1 MAIEDEPSGDGRGS
15 ARDQEEHM
23 EETTRGGGGSWR
35 SWGPEQAREDLDWRT
50 NEEEIDRRLMWERGR
65 RGRGGPGETPPWFA
79 RHGQERSRWGGYDP
93 YENRESAWRA
103 RFWPPEYGE
112 GRGAGRHGWERS
124 SDEERWRAGG
134 GREPRWERQR
144 GGREG
149 QPWEGPEARWPGGGD
164 RWQGRGHRWRP
175 GEPRIWS
182 GGEYY
187 RGREGGQWGEGR
199 REGREYGRRGG
210 GEWGGGRRHEGGRE
224 GGEWGGRRYF
234 GGRFG
239 RHEGWQGREYGRQ
252 GRAEGED
259 MPPRGGYGGYGGG
272 GYGGSYG
279 GMGPGEAGTYRPSG
293 SEGGATGFGSMEG
306 TYGLTA
312 GWEPERMGVRR
323 QGMTFQ
329 DALQESRRRE
339 GFRGSGRWEQEG
351 ATVRDLMT
359 REPRVVEPE
368 APAREAARMMREED
382 AGIVPVVL
390 DGRVLGVITDRDLT
404 VRVLAEGRD
413 PGLVKCREVMTGDVQ
428 TCHPDDRLTDA
439 VRIMG
444 EENVR
449 RLPVVGRD
457 GRLQGILSMTDVA
470 REAELDYALQESL
483 EQIASRRSFWSRW

>member
-1 MAIEDEPSGDGRGS
+1 MAIEDEPSGDGRGT
-15 ARDQEEHM
+15 ARDLEEHM

-35 SWGPEQAREDLDWRT
+35 TWGPEQIREDLDWRT
-50 NEEEIDRRLMWERGR
+50 DEEEIDRRLMWDRGR
-65 RGRGGPGETPPWFA
+65 RERSGPGESPPWFA
-79 RHGQERSRWGGYDP
+79 REGRDRGRWGGYDP
-93 YENRESAWRA
+93 YESRESAWRA

-112 GRGAGRHGWERS
+112 GRGGGRHGRERWGG
-124 SDEERWRAGG
+124 EERWPSGE
-134 GREPRWERQR
+134 REPRWERQR
-144 GGREG
+144 GAREG
-149 QPWEGPEARWPGGGD
+149 QPWEGPETRWPGGGD

-182 GGEYY
+182 GGEY
-187 RGREGGQWGEGR
+187 RGRETGQWGEGR
-199 REGREYGRRGG
+199 R
-210 GEWGGGRRHEGGRE
+210 RE
-224 GGEWGGRRYF
+224 GGEWGSRR
-234 GGRFG
+234 G
-239 RHEGWQGREYGRQ
+239 RHEGRQGREYGRY
-252 GRAEGED
+252 GRSWTED
-259 MPPRGGYGGYGGG
+259 MPPRAGYGGYGGG
-272 GYGGSYG
+272 AYGGSYG
-279 GMGPGEAGTYRPSG
+279 GMGPGEADIYRPSG
-293 SEGGATGFGSMEG
+293 TEGGATGYGSMEG
-306 TYGLTA
+306 TYGLGS

-323 QGMTFQ
+323 RGMTFQ
-329 DALQESRRRE
+329 DALRESRRRE

-359 REPRVVEPE
+359 RDPKYVEPE
-368 APAREAARMMREED
+368 VPARDAARLMREED

-413 PGLVKCREVMTGDVQ
+413 PGMVKCREVMTGDVQ

-470 REAELDYALQESL
+470 REAELDYALQEAL

>member
-1 MAIEDEPSGDGRGS
+1 VAIEDEPSGDGRGTP
-15 ARDQEEHM
+15 RDQEEHM
-23 EETTRGGGGSWR
+23 AETTRSGGGSWR

-50 NEEEIDRRLMWERGR
+50 DEEEIDRRLMWEGGR
-65 RGRGGPGETPPWFA
+65 RGGGGPGETPPWFA
-79 RHGQERSRWGGYDP
+79 RQGHGQERRRWGGYDP
-93 YENRESAWRA
+93 YESRESAWRG

-112 GRGAGRHGWERS
+112 GRGGRFGRERS
-124 SDEERWRAGG
+124 AGEERWRAGG
-134 GREPRWERQR
+134 EREPRWERQR

-149 QPWEGPEARWPGGGD
+149 QPWEGPETRWPGGGD
-164 RWQGRGHRWRP
+164 RWQGRGQRWRA

-182 GGEYY
+182 GEY
-187 RGREGGQWGEGR
+187 RGREEGRWGEGR
-199 REGREYGRRGG
+199 RF
-210 GEWGGGRRHEGGRE
+210 EGGRH
-224 GGEWGGRRYF
+224 GRD
-234 GGRFG
+234 
-239 RHEGWQGREYGRQ
+239 EGRQ
-252 GRAEGED
+252 GRGYGRWGRSEGED

-272 GYGGSYG
+272 AYGGSYG

-306 TYGLTA
+306 TYGLAA
-312 GWEPERMGVRR
+312 GWEPERMGVQRR
-323 QGMTFQ
+323 GMSFQ
-329 DALQESRRRE
+329 DALRESRRRE
-339 GFRGSGRWEQEG
+339 GFRGSSRWEQEG

-359 REPRVVEPE
+359 RDPKFVEPE

-382 AGIVPVVL
+382 AGIVPVVQ
-390 DGRVLGVITDRDLT
+390 DGHVLGVITDRDLT

-413 PGLVKCREVMTGDVQ
+413 PGMVKCRDVMTGDVQ
-428 TCHPDDRLTDA
+428 TCSPDDRLTDA
-439 VRIMG
+439 VRVMG

>member
-1 MAIEDEPSGDGRGS
+1 
-15 ARDQEEHM
+15 M
-23 EETTRGGGGSWR
+23 EETTRGGGGNWR
-35 SWGPEQAREDLDWRT
+35 SWGPDQAREDLDWRT
-50 NEEEIDRRLMWERGR
+50 NEEEIDRRLMWERGG
-65 RGRGGPGETPPWFA
+65 RGGGPGETQPWFA
-79 RHGQERSRWGGYDP
+79 RQGREQRRWGGYDP
-93 YENRESAWRA
+93 YESRESAWRA

-112 GRGAGRHGWERS
+112 GRGGGRYGRERS
-124 SDEERWRAGG
+124 ADEERWRAGG
-134 GREPRWERQR
+134 QREPRWERQR

-182 GGEYY
+182 GGEY
-187 RGREGGQWGEGR
+187 RGREGGQWSEGR
-199 REGREYGRRGG
+199 GEGREYGRRGV
-210 GEWGGGRRHEGGRE
+210 
-224 GGEWGGRRYF
+224 GEWGGRRYEGGHEGRREAGEGGGRRYEGGHEGRREGGEGGGRRYY

-239 RHEGWQGREYGRQ
+239 RYEGRHGRS
-252 GRAEGED
+252 EGED

-272 GYGGSYG
+272 SYGGSYG

-306 TYGLTA
+306 SYGLAA

-329 DALQESRRRE
+329 DALRESRRRE

-359 REPRVVEPE
+359 REPRFVEPE